1 LRDLIFYDE
10 YSKATGYVVLWIV
23 SCGFAQCFGQ
33 TQLQPVF
40 PLLNCGGDNVI
51 DEVMLELHQTPRFS
65 RADVVMSRPQDEQ
78 IRHDTQCERLLRSTD
93 VAGHLML
100 AESQVAAQLAE

>member
-1 LRDLIFYDE
+1 MPETVTEKKSAILTDVE
-10 YSKATGYVVLWIV
+10 Y
-23 SCGFAQCFGQ
+23 
-33 TQLQPVF
+33 
-40 PLLNCGGDNVI
+40 NVI
-51 DEVMLELHQTPRFS
+51 NEVMLELHQTPRFS

>member
-1 LRDLIFYDE
+1 M
-10 YSKATGYVVLWIV
+10 VLWIV

-93 VAGHLML
+93 VTGYLML

>member
-1 LRDLIFYDE
+1 M
-10 YSKATGYVVLWIV
+10 TYVTQKRQVMWF
-23 SCGFAQCFGQ
+23 CGLCHAALPSTLGQ

-40 PLLNCGGDNVI
+40 PSLNFGCDNVI
-51 DEVMLELHQTPRFS
+51 NEVMLELHQTPRFP

-78 IRHDTQCERLLRSTD
+78 IRHDTQCERLLRPTD

-100 AESQVAAQLAE
+100 AESQFAE

>member
-1 LRDLIFYDE
+1 MRFCGLFHAALVKRNCNRSFPLRDF
-10 YSKATGYVVLWIV
+10 
-23 SCGFAQCFGQ
+23 
-33 TQLQPVF
+33 
-40 PLLNCGGDNVI
+40 GGDNVI
-51 DEVMLELHQTPRFS
+51 DEVMLELHQTPRFP

-100 AESQVAAQLAE
+100 AEFQVAAQLAE